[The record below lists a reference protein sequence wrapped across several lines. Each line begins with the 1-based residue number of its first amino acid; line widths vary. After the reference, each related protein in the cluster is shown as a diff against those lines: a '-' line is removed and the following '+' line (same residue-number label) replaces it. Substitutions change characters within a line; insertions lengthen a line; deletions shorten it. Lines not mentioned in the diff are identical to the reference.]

1 MPDSFKSGGWISIGF
16 IFLSGLA
23 SWYTGT
29 LIIECLYYRPGSR
42 LQDYPSIGEA
52 AFGIA
57 GRRVLMTFH
66 YAIMLGVATLFIMLS
81 GQNLQSFSSNRGFEI
96 NERIWIAIAGSCV
109 LIPYA
114 TTKSMKE
121 VAGMSVIG
129 VATTVITVII
139 SCTVGL
145 LDFKN
150 QGVINRELINWAGIP
165 TSLATIGFSFGGTV
179 IYTHVEAS
187 MRHPKMW
194 PYVLAMALGSVSIL
208 YLLMGSTGYLVY
220 GDKVL
225 NPILNSLP
233 SSIAVDIA
241 FIIITLH
248 LVATAPLP
256 LTSFSLE
263 FERLL
268 KIEDAVL
275 VRVCTRVL
283 IVTMLTLIAA
293 FLPYFGKFMALVGA
307 LSNLV
312 LVYFAPVLCHLKLFG
327 WRNRSLHTY
336 LLMTA
341 CLLMGLFGGAWG
353 AVDAVRGI
361 IRLASKDFGK

>member
-1 MPDSFKSGGWISIGF
+1 MPSSFRDGGWISIFF

-29 LIIECLYYRPGSR
+29 LIIECLYYRPGQR
-42 LQDYPSIGEA
+42 LQDYPSVGEA
-52 AFGIA
+52 AFGVV

-81 GQNLQSFSSNRGFEI
+81 GQNLQSFSSNRGFDI
-96 NERIWIAIAGSCV
+96 DQRLWIAIAGSCV
-109 LIPYA
+109 LVPYA
-114 TTKSMKE
+114 TTRSMKE

-129 VATTVITVII
+129 VATTVVTVLI
-139 SCTVGL
+139 SCIVGL
-145 LDFKN
+145 IDLKN
-150 QGVINRELINWAGIP
+150 QGNTHREYIHWEGIP
-165 TSLATIGFSFGGTV
+165 TALATIGFSFGGTV
-179 IYTHVEAS
+179 IYTHVEAT

-220 GDKVL
+220 GDRVL
-225 NPILNSLP
+225 NPVLNSLP
-233 SSIAVDIA
+233 SGIAVDIA
-241 FIIITLH
+241 FVIITLH

-268 KIEDAVL
+268 NIEEAVIL
-275 VRVCTRVL
+275 RVTSRVL
-283 IVTMLTLIAA
+283 IVAALTLIAA

-312 LVYFAPVLCHLKLFG
+312 LVYFAPVLCHLRLFG
-327 WRNRSLHTY
+327 WRNRSLFNY
-336 LLMTA
+336 LALSV

-353 AVDAVRGI
+353 AVDAIDGI
-361 IRLASKDFGK
+361 IALASKDFGK